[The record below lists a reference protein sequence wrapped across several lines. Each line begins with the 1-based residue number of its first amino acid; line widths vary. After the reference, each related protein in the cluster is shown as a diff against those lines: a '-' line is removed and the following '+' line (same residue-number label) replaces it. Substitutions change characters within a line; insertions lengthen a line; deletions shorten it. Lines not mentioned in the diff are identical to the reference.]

1 LTARRTFL
9 AVAFWLAPLALA
21 FAQETPPADAA
32 ADASPPTDVPA
43 DGAPEAPDAKPP
55 DVPVSGEAR
64 RAVFE
69 YIEELKITG
78 PAAEVIVKSNVLVMV
93 TTGGEKVTVDVRPN
107 PSRTPTDQDDPAPG
121 RVTLTSS
128 NGDVGQW
135 DIAPQSAVFDF
146 TPGPKAVVSV
156 GGAEKDAANEAITV
170 LSQGPCENT
179 PNQESTT
186 AYKIEVRSDR
196 RPMVL
201 SGEQRTGELW
211 VDWRLTGAGTF
222 DVGAGG
228 WEMPMSFVLPTGPA
242 NAKGTATLTAEAG
255 MRYSSVRPGPEE
267 GTTLLTTLSL
277 QRKKEAYT
285 YVRSAELT
293 PVAPPAEEPSEKD
306 RKPANVKAK
315 GALAGGASAW
325 ARTATLAT
333 LGVQRLAGVRETGLA
348 MWLAQAAIDSA
359 AGREVPRAADNP
371 QKRAIKTVEK
381 LSPRLEPPEGL
392 IRDDLFSEK
401 WLVRFET
408 GQNVMSVLT
417 AAETATLLEYSTSG
431 TVIVPNIS
439 LSVRR
444 KLQDRWRLGVG
455 VDAIL
460 VRVDTGD
467 PRMSWSTFGYSA
479 RAEYL
484 AERWNIG
491 LLGGIATTKYDMNSS
506 SRTARGDLTSTLYG
520 LELEWVFKKR
530 WGLALQ
536 ALYSGDISIGPDA
549 LNVGFAQPAVRWYF
563 AKNAALQFHLAASHC
578 ADKSAVGGEVQSNAF
593 GTGVGVTMRW

>member
-1 LTARRTFL
+1 MRKNTLIARRTCL
-9 AVAFWLAPLALA
+9 AVAFWLAPLAGALA
-21 FAQETPPADAA
+21 QVAPPLDAP
-32 ADASPPTDVPA
+32 D
-43 DGAPEAPDAKPP
+43 APEAPDAKAP
-55 DVPVSGEAR
+55 DVPESAEAQR
-64 RAVFE
+64 EVFE
-69 YIEELKITG
+69 YVEELKITG
-78 PAAEVIVKSNVLVMV
+78 PAAQVLVRSNVLVMV
-93 TTGGEKVTVDVRPN
+93 TTEGDKVTVEVRPTPN
-107 PSRTPTDQDDPAPG
+107 RTPTDQDDPAPG

-146 TPGPKAVVSV
+146 TPGPKGAVSV
-156 GGAEKDAANEAITV
+156 GGTAKDAANEAITV
-170 LSQGPCENT
+170 LSQGPGENT
-179 PNQESTT
+179 PNEESTA
-186 AYKIEVRSDR
+186 AYKIEVRSNR
-196 RPMVL
+196 RPVVL

-242 NAKGTATLTAEAG
+242 DVKGAATLTAEAG

-267 GTTLLTTLSL
+267 GTTLLTTLKL
-277 QRKKEAYT
+277 KRKNEEYR
-285 YVRSAELT
+285 YVRSADLF
-293 PVAPPAEEPSEKD
+293 PIALPAEEPSEKA
-306 RKPANVKAK
+306 RKLVAPRAK

-348 MWLAQAAIDSA
+348 MWLAQAAIDSI
-359 AGREVPRAADNP
+359 AGREVPRAADKP
-371 QKRAIKTVEK
+371 QRRTIKTVAK
-381 LSPRLEPPEGL
+381 LSPRLQPPEGL

-408 GQNVMSVLT
+408 GQNVVNVVT
-417 AAETATLLEYSTSG
+417 AAETATLLEHSTSG
-431 TVIVPNIS
+431 TVIAPNLS

-444 KLQDRWRLGVG
+444 KLRNRWRLGVG

-479 RAEYL
+479 RVEYL
-484 AERWNIG
+484 AETWNIG
-491 LLGGIATTKYDMNSS
+491 LVGGMASTQYDMHSS
-506 SRTARGDLTSTLYG
+506 LRTARGNLTSALYG
-520 LELEWVFKKR
+520 LELEWILGKR
-530 WGLALQ
+530 FGLALQ
-536 ALYSGDISIGPDA
+536 SLYSGDISTGPDA
-549 LNVGFAQPAVRWYF
+549 LNVAFAQPAVRWYF
-563 AKNAALQFHLAASHC
+563 AKNAALQFHLAVSHC
-578 ADKSAVGGEVQSNAF
+578 ADKRAVGGEVQSNGY